1 MVAHD
6 ITPGEQAPWPVACTL
21 TAADLAARGSRW
33 EQLAAG
39 AMTGRAETG
48 RGLRLSFRREPGT
61 EEELRALAAAEN
73 RCCPWAAWAVRAD
86 AGQIVLDVRAAT
98 PEGIATLHGMFTGWA

>member
-1 MVAHD
+1 MIPDHIA
-6 ITPGEQAPWPVACTL
+6 PGEEGSVPVACTL
-21 TAADLAARGSRW
+21 TAAGLAAQGSRW

-48 RGLRLSFRREPGT
+48 HGLRLSFRPEPGT
-61 EEELRALAAAEN
+61 EKELRALAAAES
-73 RCCPWAAWAVRAD
+73 RCCPWAAWTVRAS

-98 PEGIATLHGMFTGWA
+98 PEGITTLHGMFTGLP